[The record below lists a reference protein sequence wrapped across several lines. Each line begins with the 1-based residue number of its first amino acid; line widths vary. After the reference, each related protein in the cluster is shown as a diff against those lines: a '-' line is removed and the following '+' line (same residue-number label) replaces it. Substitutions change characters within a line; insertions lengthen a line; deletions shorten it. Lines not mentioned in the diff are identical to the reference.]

1 MGNGARLSI
10 HFEAN
15 SLREFSLVVVKA
27 IKAVDTQFER
37 RSYVQDVGGACA
49 KLSRSLAGQLASTL
63 ENWVRQSA

>member
-1 MGNGARLSI
+1 V
-10 HFEAN
+10 
-15 SLREFSLVVVKA
+15 REFSLVVVKA
-27 IKAVDTQFER
+27 IKVVDTQFER